1 MAHEIDMKKYKIR
14 TDMIVES
21 FDKTKN
27 ITGIN
32 HTVFQKENNITVEKT
47 IIDETGEKTCGKK
60 KGIYQTISF
69 DDITDKDNQKAI
81 EEVLIS
87 VLKEFLEEKKI
98 NKSSSCLVIGL
109 GNKDSTPDSLGP
121 LVVNDILVTKYL
133 FNLGEVEEGYRD
145 VSSFIPG
152 VTGTTGIETV
162 EILKGIVQ
170 HIGSKEN
177 HIENLTLEDETV
189 YKLKIDPVYLQ
200 NSKNAIIGSIINI
213 ENITE
218 IVKLENMRRDF
229 VANVSHELKTPLT
242 SINGFVE
249 TLIMNED
256 LQVSKRNRFLAI
268 IQKESDRL
276 KRLIEDIL
284 LLSSIENKNDLV
296 KESISLYDVFKEV
309 YDMINYIASSK
320 NIDLSYEFED
330 DKVVVQAYGDYMKQL
345 LLNLID
351 NAIKWRKSN
360 S

>member
-152 VTGTTGIETV
+152 VTGTTGIETKKV
-162 EILKGIVQ
+162 IDALIKATNPDFIIVIDALASSSMSRVNKTIQLTDTGIHPGSGVGNNREELSEESLKIPVIAIGVPTIVDAVTIVSDTFKYILK
-170 HIGSKEN
+170 HFS
-177 HIENLTLEDETV
+177 
-189 YKLKIDPVYLQ
+189 YK
-200 NSKNAIIGSIINI
+200 I
-213 ENITE
+213 ENIDNN
-218 IVKLENMRRDF
+218 KLKLVPNPNYLNHQEK
-229 VANVSHELKTPLT
+229 L
-242 SINGFVE
+242 
-249 TLIMNED
+249 
-256 LQVSKRNRFLAI
+256 SKEE
-268 IQKESDRL
+268 KES
-276 KRLIEDIL
+276 L
-284 LLSSIENKNDLV
+284 LGMVGTLSE
-296 KESISLYDVFKEV
+296 EET
-309 YDMINYIASSK
+309 
-320 NIDLSYEFED
+320 
-330 DKVVVQAYGDYMKQL
+330 KQL
-345 LLNLID
+345 LVEVLSPIDYNLMVTPKEVDFIMKKLS
-351 NAIKWRKSN
+351 NVISKSINKSLHDKYN
-360 S
+360 STNL

>member
-152 VTGTTGIETV
+152 VTGTTGIETKKV
-162 EILKGIVQ
+162 IDALIKATSPDFIIVIDALASSSMSRVNKTIQLTDTGIHPGSGVGNNREELSEESLKIPVIAIGVPTIVDAVTIVSDTFKYILK
-170 HIGSKEN
+170 HFS
-177 HIENLTLEDETV
+177 
-189 YKLKIDPVYLQ
+189 YK
-200 NSKNAIIGSIINI
+200 I
-213 ENITE
+213 ENIDNN
-218 IVKLENMRRDF
+218 KLKLVPNPNYLNHQEK
-229 VANVSHELKTPLT
+229 L
-242 SINGFVE
+242 
-249 TLIMNED
+249 
-256 LQVSKRNRFLAI
+256 SKEE
-268 IQKESDRL
+268 KES
-276 KRLIEDIL
+276 L
-284 LLSSIENKNDLV
+284 LGMIGSLSE
-296 KESISLYDVFKEV
+296 EET
-309 YDMINYIASSK
+309 
-320 NIDLSYEFED
+320 
-330 DKVVVQAYGDYMKQL
+330 KQL
-345 LLNLID
+345 LVEVLSPIDYNLMVTPKEADFVMKKLSNVIS
-351 NAIKWRKSN
+351 KSINKSLHDKYN
-360 S
+360 STNL

>member
-81 EEVLIS
+81 EKVLIS

-152 VTGTTGIETV
+152 VTGTTGIETKKV
-162 EILKGIVQ
+162 IDALIKATNPDFIIVIDALASSSMSRVNKTIQLTDTGIHPGSGVGNNREELSKESLKIPVIAIGVPTIVDAVTIVSDTFKYILK
-170 HIGSKEN
+170 HFS
-177 HIENLTLEDETV
+177 
-189 YKLKIDPVYLQ
+189 YK
-200 NSKNAIIGSIINI
+200 I
-213 ENITE
+213 ENIDNN
-218 IVKLENMRRDF
+218 KLKLVPNPNYLNHQEK
-229 VANVSHELKTPLT
+229 L
-242 SINGFVE
+242 
-249 TLIMNED
+249 
-256 LQVSKRNRFLAI
+256 SKEE
-268 IQKESDRL
+268 KES
-276 KRLIEDIL
+276 L
-284 LLSSIENKNDLV
+284 LGMVGTLSE
-296 KESISLYDVFKEV
+296 EET
-309 YDMINYIASSK
+309 
-320 NIDLSYEFED
+320 
-330 DKVVVQAYGDYMKQL
+330 KQL
-345 LLNLID
+345 LVEVLSPIDYNLMVTPKEVDFVMKKLSNVIS
-351 NAIKWRKSN
+351 KSINKSLHDKYN
-360 S
+360 STNL

>member
-152 VTGTTGIETV
+152 VTGTTGIETKKV
-162 EILKGIVQ
+162 IDALIKATNPDFIIVIDALASSSMSRVNKTIQLTDTGIHPGSGVGNNREELSEESLKIPVIAIGVPTIVDAVTIVSDTFKYILK
-170 HIGSKEN
+170 HFS
-177 HIENLTLEDETV
+177 
-189 YKLKIDPVYLQ
+189 YK
-200 NSKNAIIGSIINI
+200 I
-213 ENITE
+213 ENIDNN
-218 IVKLENMRRDF
+218 KLKLVPNPNYLNHQEK
-229 VANVSHELKTPLT
+229 L
-242 SINGFVE
+242 
-249 TLIMNED
+249 
-256 LQVSKRNRFLAI
+256 SKEE
-268 IQKESDRL
+268 KES
-276 KRLIEDIL
+276 L
-284 LLSSIENKNDLV
+284 LGMIGSLSE
-296 KESISLYDVFKEV
+296 EET
-309 YDMINYIASSK
+309 
-320 NIDLSYEFED
+320 
-330 DKVVVQAYGDYMKQL
+330 KQL
-345 LLNLID
+345 LVEVLSPIDYNLMVTPKEVD
-351 NAIKWRKSN
+351 FVMKKLSNAISKSINKSLHDKYN
-360 S
+360 STNL

>member
-47 IIDETGEKTCGKK
+47 IIDETGEKNCGKK

-152 VTGTTGIETV
+152 VTGTTGIETKKV
-162 EILKGIVQ
+162 IDALIKATNPDFIIVIDALASSSMSRVNKTIQLTDTGIHPGSGVGNNREELSEESLKIPVIAIGVPTIVDAVTIVSDTFKYILK
-170 HIGSKEN
+170 HFS
-177 HIENLTLEDETV
+177 
-189 YKLKIDPVYLQ
+189 YK
-200 NSKNAIIGSIINI
+200 I
-213 ENITE
+213 ENIDNN
-218 IVKLENMRRDF
+218 KLKLVPNPNYLNHQEK
-229 VANVSHELKTPLT
+229 L
-242 SINGFVE
+242 
-249 TLIMNED
+249 
-256 LQVSKRNRFLAI
+256 SKEE
-268 IQKESDRL
+268 KES
-276 KRLIEDIL
+276 L
-284 LLSSIENKNDLV
+284 LGMIGSLSE
-296 KESISLYDVFKEV
+296 EET
-309 YDMINYIASSK
+309 
-320 NIDLSYEFED
+320 
-330 DKVVVQAYGDYMKQL
+330 KQL
-345 LLNLID
+345 LVEVLSPIDYNLMVTPKEVDFVMKKLSNVIS
-351 NAIKWRKSN
+351 KSINKSLHDKYN
-360 S
+360 STNL

>member
-81 EEVLIS
+81 EEVLIT

-152 VTGTTGIETV
+152 VTGTTGIETKKV
-162 EILKGIVQ
+162 IDALIKATNPDFIIVIDALASSSMSRVNKTIQLTDTGIHPGSGVGNNREELSEESLKIPVIAIGVPTIVDAVTIVSDTFKYILK
-170 HIGSKEN
+170 HFS
-177 HIENLTLEDETV
+177 
-189 YKLKIDPVYLQ
+189 YK
-200 NSKNAIIGSIINI
+200 I
-213 ENITE
+213 ENIDNN
-218 IVKLENMRRDF
+218 KLKLVPNPNYLNHQEK
-229 VANVSHELKTPLT
+229 L
-242 SINGFVE
+242 
-249 TLIMNED
+249 
-256 LQVSKRNRFLAI
+256 SKEE
-268 IQKESDRL
+268 KES
-276 KRLIEDIL
+276 L
-284 LLSSIENKNDLV
+284 LGMVGTLSE
-296 KESISLYDVFKEV
+296 EET
-309 YDMINYIASSK
+309 
-320 NIDLSYEFED
+320 
-330 DKVVVQAYGDYMKQL
+330 KQL
-345 LLNLID
+345 LVEVLSPIDYNLMVTPKEVDFVMKKLSNVIS
-351 NAIKWRKSN
+351 KSINKSLHDKYN
-360 S
+360 STNL

>member
-1 MAHEIDMKKYKIR
+1 MAHEIDMKRYKIR

-152 VTGTTGIETV
+152 VTGTTGIETKKV
-162 EILKGIVQ
+162 IDALIKATNPDFIIVIDALASSSMSRVNKTIQLTDTGIHPGSGVGNNREELSEESLKIPVIAIGVPTIVDAVTIVSDTFKYILK
-170 HIGSKEN
+170 HFS
-177 HIENLTLEDETV
+177 
-189 YKLKIDPVYLQ
+189 YK
-200 NSKNAIIGSIINI
+200 I
-213 ENITE
+213 ENIDNN
-218 IVKLENMRRDF
+218 KLKLVPNPNYLNHQEK
-229 VANVSHELKTPLT
+229 L
-242 SINGFVE
+242 
-249 TLIMNED
+249 
-256 LQVSKRNRFLAI
+256 SKEE
-268 IQKESDRL
+268 KES
-276 KRLIEDIL
+276 L
-284 LLSSIENKNDLV
+284 LGMVGTLSE
-296 KESISLYDVFKEV
+296 EET
-309 YDMINYIASSK
+309 
-320 NIDLSYEFED
+320 
-330 DKVVVQAYGDYMKQL
+330 KQL
-345 LLNLID
+345 LVEVLSPIDYNLMVTPKEVDFVMKKLSNVIS
-351 NAIKWRKSN
+351 KSINKSLHDKYN
-360 S
+360 STNL

>member
-47 IIDETGEKTCGKK
+47 IIDDIGEKACGKK

-152 VTGTTGIETV
+152 VTGTTGIETKKV
-162 EILKGIVQ
+162 IDALIKATNPDFIIVIDALASSSMSRVNKTIQLTDTGIHPGSGVGNNREELSEESLKIPVIAIGVPTIVDAVTIVSDTFKYILK
-170 HIGSKEN
+170 HFS
-177 HIENLTLEDETV
+177 
-189 YKLKIDPVYLQ
+189 YK
-200 NSKNAIIGSIINI
+200 I
-213 ENITE
+213 ENIDNN
-218 IVKLENMRRDF
+218 KLKLVPNPNYLNHQEK
-229 VANVSHELKTPLT
+229 L
-242 SINGFVE
+242 
-249 TLIMNED
+249 
-256 LQVSKRNRFLAI
+256 SKEE
-268 IQKESDRL
+268 KES
-276 KRLIEDIL
+276 L
-284 LLSSIENKNDLV
+284 LGMVGTLSE
-296 KESISLYDVFKEV
+296 EET
-309 YDMINYIASSK
+309 
-320 NIDLSYEFED
+320 
-330 DKVVVQAYGDYMKQL
+330 KQL
-345 LLNLID
+345 LVEVLSPIDYNLMVTPKEVDFVMKKLSNVIS
-351 NAIKWRKSN
+351 KSINKSLHDKYN
-360 S
+360 STNL

>member
-152 VTGTTGIETV
+152 VTGTTGIETKKV
-162 EILKGIVQ
+162 IDALIKATSPDFIIVIDALASSSMSRVNKTIQLTDTGIHPGSGVGNNREELSEESLKIPVIAIGVPTIVDAVTIVSDTFKYILK
-170 HIGSKEN
+170 HFS
-177 HIENLTLEDETV
+177 
-189 YKLKIDPVYLQ
+189 YK
-200 NSKNAIIGSIINI
+200 I
-213 ENITE
+213 ENIDNN
-218 IVKLENMRRDF
+218 KLKLVPNPNYLNHQEK
-229 VANVSHELKTPLT
+229 L
-242 SINGFVE
+242 
-249 TLIMNED
+249 
-256 LQVSKRNRFLAI
+256 SKEE
-268 IQKESDRL
+268 KES
-276 KRLIEDIL
+276 L
-284 LLSSIENKNDLV
+284 LGMIGSLSE
-296 KESISLYDVFKEV
+296 EET
-309 YDMINYIASSK
+309 
-320 NIDLSYEFED
+320 
-330 DKVVVQAYGDYMKQL
+330 KQL
-345 LLNLID
+345 LVEVLSPIDYNLMVTPKEVDFVMKKLSNVIS
-351 NAIKWRKSN
+351 KSINKSLHDKYN
-360 S
+360 STNL

>member
-152 VTGTTGIETV
+152 VTGTTGIETKKV
-162 EILKGIVQ
+162 IDALIKATSPDFIIVIDALASSSMSRVNKTIQLTDTGIHPGSGVGNNREELSEESLKIPVIAIGVPTIVDAVTIVSDTFKYILK
-170 HIGSKEN
+170 HFS
-177 HIENLTLEDETV
+177 
-189 YKLKIDPVYLQ
+189 YK
-200 NSKNAIIGSIINI
+200 I
-213 ENITE
+213 ENIDNN
-218 IVKLENMRRDF
+218 KLKLVPNPNYLNHQEK
-229 VANVSHELKTPLT
+229 L
-242 SINGFVE
+242 
-249 TLIMNED
+249 
-256 LQVSKRNRFLAI
+256 SKEE
-268 IQKESDRL
+268 KES
-276 KRLIEDIL
+276 L
-284 LLSSIENKNDLV
+284 LGMVGTLSE
-296 KESISLYDVFKEV
+296 EET
-309 YDMINYIASSK
+309 
-320 NIDLSYEFED
+320 
-330 DKVVVQAYGDYMKQL
+330 KQL
-345 LLNLID
+345 LVEVLSPIDYNLMVTPKEVDFVMKKLSNVIS
-351 NAIKWRKSN
+351 KSINKSLHDKYN
-360 S
+360 STNL